1 MTEPVI
7 IETTIAAPA
16 ATVWPALRDPDLIRR
31 WHGWHYDGLDAEI
44 DTIFLTGGTE
54 SEDYTLSLGEDVFTL
69 HEDDG
74 VTTVRITRAPK
85 GNNPEWDEWYDDITE
100 GWTTFLEQ
108 LRFGIEVHALA
119 VRRTL
124 MLEGRL
130 DVEPREALG
139 LTVTAEVGRP
149 YQADM
154 ATADVF
160 DGVVRLVAPH
170 QIAVTVEQ
178 LGPGLLIVG
187 DQPRNQQRPLGGSML
202 VLTSYG
208 LTEAAHDELAQRWQS
223 WWDSHRVAAVTNA

>member
-69 HEDDG
+69 REDDG

-119 VRRTL
+119 VRRTI
-124 MLEGRL
+124 MVEGRL
-130 DVEPREALG
+130 DIDPRAAFG
-139 LTVTAEVGRP
+139 LPIDAGVGRT
-149 YQADM
+149 YRST
-154 ATADVF
+154 TAPSGTI
-160 DGVVRLVAPH
+160 DGIVRLVTPH
-170 QIAVTVEQ
+170 QIAVTVDR
-178 LGPGLLIVG
+178 LGPGLLILGELPVH
-187 DQPRNQQRPLGGSML
+187 PKRPFGGWLM

-208 LTEAAHDELAQRWQS
+208 LTEAAHDELSQRWQS